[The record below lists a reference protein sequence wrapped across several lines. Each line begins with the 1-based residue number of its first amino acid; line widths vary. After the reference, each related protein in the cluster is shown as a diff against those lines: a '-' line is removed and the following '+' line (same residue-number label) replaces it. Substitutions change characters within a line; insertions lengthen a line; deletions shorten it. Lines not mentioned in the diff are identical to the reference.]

1 MRPAKEYLTVCAI
14 GSLGYETLE
23 LLWRGFTHWS
33 MGIAGGAGFLLL
45 YLADL
50 RMQGRSLLR
59 RALTGC
65 AILTSVEFAAGCVVN
80 KLLGLDV
87 WDYSDEQG
95 NLFGQICPLYAILW
109 FLLCI
114 PVMPLG
120 RCTDNQRK
128 ILRRSHR
135 FSCPHFAGYN
145 GTAACGKHGPHPYE

>member
-1 MRPAKEYLTVCAI
+1 MLFR
-14 GSLGYETLE
+14 S
-23 LLWRGFTHWS
+23 
-33 MGIAGGAGFLLL
+33 
-45 YLADL
+45 LADL

-120 RCTDNQRK
+120 RM
-128 ILRRSHR
+128 LRNRLSPPPFVR
-135 FSCPHFAGYN
+135 QIAG
-145 GTAACGKHGPHPYE
+145 

>member
-50 RMQGRSLLR
+50 RMQGRSLLL

-95 NLFGQICPLYAILW
+95 NLFGQVCPLYTILW

-120 RCTDNQRK
+120 RM
-128 ILRRSHR
+128 LRNRLSPPPFVR
-135 FSCPHFAGYN
+135 QIAG
-145 GTAACGKHGPHPYE
+145 